1 MTTFTLIHVV
11 ISLMGIGSG
20 FVVLFGL
27 LTGKRFD
34 GWTGLFLASTVATSV
49 TGFLLPFHRFMPS
62 HVFGIMSLLVL
73 VVAIVARYTSH
84 LVGAWRWIYVVSA
97 MVALYLNVFVL
108 VAQAF
113 AKVPALKA
121 IAPTQS
127 EPPFLISQLVVMA
140 LFIVLSIAA
149 VKRFRT
155 ERPVCRYEQT
165 LPSPTANP

>member
-62 HVFGIMSLLVL
+62 HVIGILSLLVL
-73 VVAIVARYTSH
+73 AVAGVARYPSN
-84 LVGAWRWIYVVSA
+84 LAGALPGVCVFSA
-97 MVALYLNVFVL
+97 LSAFYLDFFVL
-108 VAQAF
+108 GAQASP
-113 AKVPALKA
+113 KVPAPKA
-121 IAPTQS
+121 IGPA
-127 EPPFLISQLVVMA
+127 
-140 LFIVLSIAA
+140 
-149 VKRFRT
+149 
-155 ERPVCRYEQT
+155 
-165 LPSPTANP
+165 

>member
-34 GWTGLFLASTVATSV
+34 GWTALFLASTVATSV

-62 HVFGIMSLLVL
+62 HVIGILSLLVL
-73 VVAIVARYTSH
+73 AVAVVARYPSN
-84 LVGAWRWIYVVSA
+84 LAGAWRWIYVVSA
-97 MVALYLNVFVL
+97 LSAFYLNFFVL

-113 AKVPALKA
+113 AKVPALKVM
-121 IAPTQS
+121 APTQS
-127 EPPFLISQLVVMA
+127 EPPFLISEFIVMA

-149 VKRFRT
+149 IKRFRV
-155 ERPVCRYEQT
+155 ERSGAIHAV
-165 LPSPTANP
+165 